1 MDTISLEESNI
12 SEISESMFLL
22 SKIETNNY
30 VEYMNDVYIM
40 NELVRY
46 DCELRRLRE
55 NTLVGLTTNLDSPL
69 SSGMEEGTHLER
81 AGAVVYLHKCAKMI
95 ARATT
100 VNFCTEELPVIIGT
114 NNETQIRY
122 MDPITKLMFRNYT
135 LTSCS
140 PLYPNLFKDGH
151 GTWYE
156 YGLRLRKCSSTP
168 ENFDLHSTPK
178 EHHLA
183 ITYLQEG
190 LFSTQDVLQSQKA
203 RNLRHN
209 RKTIVGREVFR
220 NEKGEFTHPNFQ
232 HWNLN
237 WDEIDWPTDKW
248 QSMLTNV
255 KTKTL
260 SFWEKAKELV
270 ISILTVYFLFCIV
283 KHIPKIFVFGGLIW
297 QVASPR
303 TLPIL
308 G

>member
-1 MDTISLEESNI
+1 
-12 SEISESMFLL
+12 
-22 SKIETNNY
+22 
-30 VEYMNDVYIM
+30 
-40 NELVRY
+40 
-46 DCELRRLRE
+46 
-55 NTLVGLTTNLDSPL
+55 
-69 SSGMEEGTHLER
+69 
-81 AGAVVYLHKCAKMI
+81 
-95 ARATT
+95 
-100 VNFCTEELPVIIGT
+100 
-114 NNETQIRY
+114 

-297 QVASPR
+297 QGANMRQLLRVVDPITGTRMYNMFLKQREQRQTEIEREDHLPPSDILREFNLTSRQMQSEVEDNLPKEEPR
-303 TLPIL
+303 KTSFI
-308 G
+308 